1 MDKLT
6 VVYDGGMMFLGR
18 LDGNKLYN
26 PRIIVVTSGDQ
37 ANTDPEKK
45 KSMVRLSPL
54 PFLPPFIILKDFT
67 FSYPFPEDIEKN
79 VYDLYLKV
87 INPKPSL
94 ELVS

>member
-1 MDKLT
+1 
-6 VVYDGGMMFLGR
+6 
-18 LDGNKLYN
+18 
-26 PRIIVVTSGDQ
+26 VVTSGDQ

-87 INPKPSL
+87 TKQKPSL

>member
-26 PRIIVVTSGDQ
+26 PRIIVVTSGDPTS
-37 ANTDPEKK
+37 TDPEKK
-45 KSMVRLSPL
+45 KSMVSLSPL

-87 INPKPSL
+87 TKQKPSL

>member
-18 LDGNKLYN
+18 LDGNKLHN
-26 PRIIVVTSGDQ
+26 PRIVVVTTG
-37 ANTDPEKK
+37 NPEDPDPSKR
-45 KSMVRLSPL
+45 KSMVNLSPL

-79 VYDLYLKV
+79 VYELYLKV
-87 INPKPSL
+87 TKSKPSL